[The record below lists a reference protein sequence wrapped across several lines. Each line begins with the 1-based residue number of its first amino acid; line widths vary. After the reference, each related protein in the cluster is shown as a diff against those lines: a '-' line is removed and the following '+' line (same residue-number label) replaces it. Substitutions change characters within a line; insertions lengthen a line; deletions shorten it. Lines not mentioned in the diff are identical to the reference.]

1 MKGTC
6 AKCGTELDTKK
17 GSILII
23 APSYFKKDFLEFI
36 LCRPHFLES
45 DTMTASEFRKWIHK
59 KEKST

>member
-6 AKCGTELDTKK
+6 AKCGTHLDTEK

-23 APSYFKKDFLEFI
+23 APTYFKRAFLEFI

-45 DTMTASEFRKWIHK
+45 DKMTASQFRKWVHK
-59 KEKST
+59 KESSK